1 MIFLHS
7 KFSNFKVEKYP
18 NPPPAKGE
26 SIFEMTKNLKN
37 ISKLLIS
44 VIIILVN
51 DCIKEI
57 GGNSHAEI

>member
-1 MIFLHS
+1 
-7 KFSNFKVEKYP
+7 VEKYP

-37 ISKLLIS
+37 NSKLLIS